1 MKVIV
6 GVCFLPYICIVL
18 VKEHSHTQ
26 FNSSSYGGAPFGDP
40 LLFPLECFC
49 QTSETGFLVDKRK
62 VFACLFHNMHDLIE
76 ADPMKSVCV

>member
-1 MKVIV
+1 MIELGMKVIV

-40 LLFPLECFC
+40 LSFF
-49 QTSETGFLVDKRK
+49 
-62 VFACLFHNMHDLIE
+62 
-76 ADPMKSVCV
+76 